1 MSYFVFFFWL
11 LGFVFLW
18 KIPVLKKIKD
28 GRLSDARLSVIVP
41 ARNEEKNLERLLE
54 SMAHQVRKP
63 SEVIVVDDQ
72 SEDATAEVAKRYGC
86 RVIRSGELPEGW
98 LGKPW
103 ACWQGANAA
112 VNDILLFLDSDT
124 NLEPEALS
132 TLLSNFLEKEGLL
145 TVQPYHTVKKNYE
158 RLSAIFNIIVLA
170 GINAFSPL
178 RSKIKPEGAF
188 GPCIMCRKDP
198 YFEVG
203 GHEIAKAEIL
213 ESMALGKAFIGAGHD
228 VHCFGGK
235 GTISFRMYPEGF
247 RSLVEGFSK
256 GFGIGANAI
265 SLSVL
270 MMIACWIF
278 GGVSLTRHLIQSI
291 LAGNLND
298 IITWMGLD
306 LLYVV
311 QIHWMLVRIGNFGI
325 RTAIL
330 FQIPLL
336 FFVLVFAL
344 SILKTFILKKA
355 RWKGRVV
362 NTEDRGK
369 KSSCD

>member
-1 MSYFVFFFWL
+1 MPYIVFFFWL

-18 KIPVLKKIKD
+18 KIPSPKKIKD
-28 GRLSDARLSVIVP
+28 WRPHEVRLSVIIP
-41 ARNEEKNLERLLE
+41 ARNEEKNLAELLQ
-54 SMAHQVRKP
+54 SMEHQIHKP
-63 SEVIVVDDQ
+63 GEVIVVDDH
-72 SEDATAEVAKRYGC
+72 SEDATADVGKRFGC
-86 RVIRSGELPEGW
+86 KVIRSKELPQGW
-98 LGKPW
+98 IGKPW
-103 ACWQGANAA
+103 ACWQGAHSA
-112 VNDILLFLDSDT
+112 VNDILLFLDADT
-124 NLEPEALS
+124 CLEPDGLS
-132 TLLSNFLEKEGLL
+132 KLLSSFFENEGLL
-145 TVQPYHTVKKNYE
+145 TVQPYHALIKNYE

-170 GINAFSPL
+170 GINAFTPL
-178 RSKIKPEGAF
+178 RSKLKPEGAF
-188 GPCIMCRKDP
+188 GPCMMCRKDH

-203 GHEIAKAEIL
+203 GHEIAKNDIL
-213 ESMALGKAFIGAGHD
+213 ESMSLGKAFIEAGHG
-228 VHCFGGK
+228 VHCYGGK
-235 GTISFRMYPEGF
+235 KTISFRMYPEGF

-265 SLSVL
+265 SLTVL
-270 MMIACWIF
+270 MMIVCWVF

>member
-1 MSYFVFFFWL
+1 VPYIVFFFWL

-18 KIPVLKKIKD
+18 KIPGLRKIKD
-28 GRLSDARLSVIVP
+28 SHSYDAHLSVIVP
-41 ARNEEKNLERLLE
+41 ARNEENNLERLLK
-54 SMAHQVRKP
+54 SIDHQVLSP
-63 SEVIVVDDQ
+63 DEVIVVDDH
-72 SEDATAEVAKRYGC
+72 SEDATADIGEKHGC
-86 RVIRSGELPEGW
+86 EVIRSSEPPGGW

-103 ACWQGANAA
+103 ACWQGAKASA
-112 VNDILLFLDSDT
+112 HDILLFLDSDT
-124 NLEPEALS
+124 HLEPEAIS
-132 TLLSNFLEKEGLL
+132 TLLSNFREKEGLL
-145 TVQPYHTVKKNYE
+145 TVQPYHTVKKEYE

-170 GINAFSPL
+170 GINAFTPL
-178 RSKIKPEGAF
+178 RSKIKPAGAF

-203 GHEIAKAEIL
+203 GHEIVKTEIL
-213 ESMALGKAFIGAGHD
+213 ENMALGKAFIDAGHD
-228 VHCFGGK
+228 VHCYGGK
-235 GTISFRMYPEGF
+235 GNISFRMYPEGF

-270 MMIACWIF
+270 MMIVCWVF
-278 GGVSLTRHLIQSI
+278 GGASLTRHLIQSI
-291 LAGNLND
+291 LTGNLND
-298 IITWMGLD
+298 IITWIALD
-306 LLYVV
+306 LLYVA

-330 FQIPLL
+330 FQLPLL

-355 RWKGRVV
+355 RWKDRMV
-362 NTEDRGK
+362 NTKETEK
-369 KSSCD
+369 